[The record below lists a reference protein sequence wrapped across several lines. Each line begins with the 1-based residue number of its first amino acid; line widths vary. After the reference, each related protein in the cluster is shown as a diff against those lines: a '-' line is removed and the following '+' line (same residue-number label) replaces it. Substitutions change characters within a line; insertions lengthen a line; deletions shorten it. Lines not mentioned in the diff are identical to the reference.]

1 MIDPGRSRAD
11 RPWWRDAVIY
21 QVYIRSF
28 ADSDGDG
35 IGDMEGIRS
44 RLPYLEDLGVDAIWI
59 TPFYP
64 SPMADGG
71 YDVADYRDIEPL
83 FGTLAD
89 ADRLIADAHASG
101 IRVVIDLVPNHTS
114 DQHAWFREA
123 LASPPGSPARARY
136 LFRKGRGRNGEQ
148 PPNDW
153 RSVFGGPAWERVPD
167 GEWYLH
173 LFAVEQPDLDWSNP
187 EVRAEFES
195 VIRFW
200 LDRGIDGFRI
210 DVAHGLTKDPAL
222 PDLGDQLE
230 IDGRDRGKRR
240 SHPHWDRDELHDV
253 YRAWRAIV
261 DQYAHDPMFVA
272 EAWVSTPERLARFVR
287 SDELH
292 TAFNFDLLEATW
304 DAAKLRKAIDSSNAA
319 DRSVG
324 APSTWVLENH
334 DVQRVVTRYGG
345 GAAGTR
351 RARAALLLI
360 LALPGNAY
368 LYQGQELALEEVLDL
383 PANVREDPVFIL
395 SGGERLGRDGCR
407 VPIPWTR
414 QGPSLGFGPA
424 PGWLPQPG
432 AWAGRSVEAQDGD
445 PESMLELVRSAL
457 RVRRAEPALGDGT
470 LRWLDSPRDTLLF
483 ARDPDIVCAVN
494 LGTAPLEL
502 PSAYELLVA
511 SAPLDDP
518 RTLPPDT
525 AAWYQARS

>member
-1 MIDPGRSRAD
+1 M
-11 RPWWRDAVIY
+11 
-21 QVYIRSF
+21 
-28 ADSDGDG
+28 
-35 IGDMEGIRS
+35 
-44 RLPYLEDLGVDAIWI
+44 
-59 TPFYP
+59 
-64 SPMADGG
+64 
-71 YDVADYRDIEPL
+71 
-83 FGTLAD
+83 
-89 ADRLIADAHASG
+89 
-101 IRVVIDLVPNHTS
+101 
-114 DQHAWFREA
+114 
-123 LASPPGSPARARY
+123 
-136 LFRKGRGRNGEQ
+136 
-148 PPNDW
+148 
-153 RSVFGGPAWERVPD
+153 FGGPAWERVPD

-351 RARAALLLI
+351 RARAGLLLI

-383 PANVREDPVFIL
+383 PAKRPRGPGVHP
-395 SGGERLGRDGCR
+395 ERRR
-407 VPIPWTR
+407 ATR
-414 QGPSLGFGPA
+414 QGRLSGTHPVDATGSLAGLRSRRRAGCRNPV
-424 PGWLPQPG
+424 PGR
-432 AWAGRSVEAQDGD
+432 AGRSRRRTGIPSPCWSSCGPRCASV
-445 PESMLELVRSAL
+445 VRSRHWATG
-457 RVRRAEPALGDGT
+457 R
-470 LRWLDSPRDTLLF
+470 
-483 ARDPDIVCAVN
+483 CA
-494 LGTAPLEL
+494 G
-502 PSAYELLVA
+502 
-511 SAPLDDP
+511 
-518 RTLPPDT
+518 
-525 AAWYQARS
+525 